1 MAGPVAAVM
10 VGAAGAEEVM
20 GAVVMAVGA
29 KVVEAPAVVAG
40 ERRVTATRAERAAV
54 AVGRVVL
61 VVEKVAVAEVCS
73 RSVR

>member
-10 VGAAGAEEVM
+10 VGAAGAE
-20 GAVVMAVGA
+20 VVMAVGA